1 MKTSDNVSYLVQSV
15 STSVGSPCTFT
26 ICPCNTNICRIRYDF
41 NVSHFHLRGE
51 ASRSN
56 QMLRSTWDTWLTAID
71 SIWMLLL
78 LNKTHY
84 SVPHHYRLQHLDHCT
99 AAIKIN
105 RPDHNMHM
113 YWTNFWQSTI
123 AFIYNMYNKI
133 FLKKLLLKFIVSI
146 FTLLLAPFSLKFVNY
161 SRHSVL
167 VCLWSMPENRQIAII

>member
-1 MKTSDNVSYLVQSV
+1 MVDLVPVDLESAVYVSTFGRSSNFCFSFCQKVIKIINISENFIFLVELSCGMKTSDNVSYLVQSV

-113 YWTNFWQSTI
+113 S
-123 AFIYNMYNKI
+123 
-133 FLKKLLLKFIVSI
+133 
-146 FTLLLAPFSLKFVNY
+146 
-161 SRHSVL
+161 
-167 VCLWSMPENRQIAII
+167 